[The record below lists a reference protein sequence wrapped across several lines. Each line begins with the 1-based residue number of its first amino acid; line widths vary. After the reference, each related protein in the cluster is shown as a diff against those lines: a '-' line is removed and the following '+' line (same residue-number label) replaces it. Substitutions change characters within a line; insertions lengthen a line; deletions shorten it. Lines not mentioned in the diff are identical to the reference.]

1 MEKESKIY
9 LAGHRGLVGSA
20 IARKLE
26 YEGYSNVVVRS
37 SGELNL
43 CDQRQTAD
51 FFLREKPEYVILAAA
66 KVGGIYANNAY
77 PAEFIY
83 ENLAIQTNVIHQS
96 YLQGVKKLLFLG
108 SSCIYPKHAPQPLKE
123 EYLLMGSLE
132 PTNEPYAVAKIAGIV
147 MCRSYNRQYG
157 TRFIAVMPT
166 NLYGPGDNF
175 DLKTSHVLPA
185 LLRKIHEAKIKNA
198 PSVLLWGTGEP
209 KREFLHVD
217 DLAEACLYLMRHYD
231 GNELINLGTGKDIS
245 IQDLA
250 NVIRELTG
258 YGGGIVW
265 DSSKPDGTPQK
276 LLDISK
282 ISAMG
287 WKPRYSLREGIMQTL
302 QWYRGNTKTS

>member
-1 MEKESKIY
+1 
-9 LAGHRGLVGSA
+9 
-20 IARKLE
+20 
-26 YEGYSNVVVRS
+26 
-37 SGELNL
+37 
-43 CDQRQTAD
+43 
-51 FFLREKPEYVILAAA
+51 
-66 KVGGIYANNAY
+66 
-77 PAEFIY
+77 
-83 ENLAIQTNVIHQS
+83 
-96 YLQGVKKLLFLG
+96 
-108 SSCIYPKHAPQPLKE
+108 
-123 EYLLMGSLE
+123 MGSLE